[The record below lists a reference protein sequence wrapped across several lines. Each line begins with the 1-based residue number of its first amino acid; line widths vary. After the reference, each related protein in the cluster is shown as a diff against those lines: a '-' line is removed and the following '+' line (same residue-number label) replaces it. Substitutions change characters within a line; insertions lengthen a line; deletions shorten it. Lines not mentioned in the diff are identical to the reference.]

1 MKRSSQLW
9 ILAPHAVSGACF
21 TAAFVWMSVVGT
33 NRSDPDLNLGIV
45 GFVALAAALVTSV
58 AGSFM
63 VFRKG
68 ARRYW
73 PWLLAHLG
81 GLALAL
87 ALAFGWLGAHMV

>member
-9 ILAPHAVSGACF
+9 CLAPHAVSIACF
-21 TAAFVWMSVVGT
+21 AAAFVWMSIEGT
-33 NRSDPDLNLGIV
+33 NRSNPDLNLAIV
-45 GFVALAAALVTSV
+45 GYLALAAALISSV
-58 AGSFM
+58 VVGFV

-68 ARRYW
+68 ARRQW

-87 ALAFGWLGAHMV
+87 MLASRWLGSHMA